1 MSLVLD
7 MQEEERTEA
16 LAAARAE
23 EEKLKEIK
31 KLALMQEHKVAA
43 IAAIR
48 KAWESRKHSR

>member
-1 MSLVLD
+1 MD

>member
-1 MSLVLD
+1 
-7 MQEEERTEA
+7 MQEEEWSEA
-16 LAAARAE
+16 LVAARAE

-48 KAWESRKHSR
+48 KAWESHKRSR